1 MEPNEP
7 TTKKKILEK
16 SKIINLSNRIQVEIA
31 GIYQNVKQFVRPY
44 HRRIIYFVAV
54 SLILLVAWLLFL
66 YLVFA
71 PPIGTTPALIMVWA
85 SVAVLLVGVFPGI
98 FDRVKRIKIKDFE
111 LELQETVD
119 KASSR
124 GFVSISE
131 LNRPFFSDKDDFVN
145 LTRIISSALR
155 FPDKPVLLVVNLKD
169 DKYISIIMLQIY
181 LFFLDLIAESVFV
194 LFISAKRKIKSISDI
209 EKASIIGAVSGEK
222 VKHTFFQRF
231 PELYRIFDS
240 RISDQEVT
248 VEQIVRTK
256 VFLDPELTNFFQNI
270 YNIFYESEHHIPEYL
285 TKRDVEDWFW
295 GQLSNHTIELSI
307 SVADL
312 KTIRKALMKENEF
325 IMIYENGSMVSL
337 IPLCFLAKNISG
349 KAIADEV
356 HNTGNSN

>member
-1 MEPNEP
+1 LP
-7 TTKKKILEK
+7 
-16 SKIINLSNRIQVEIA
+16 VA
-31 GIYQNVKQFVRPY
+31 GIYQNVRQFIRPY
-44 HRRIIYFVAV
+44 NKRIIYFVAV

-85 SVAVLLVGVFPGI
+85 SVAVLLVVVFPGI
-98 FDRVKRIKIKDFE
+98 FDRVKRIKAKDFE

-131 LNRPFFSDKDDFVN
+131 INRPFFSDKDDFVN

-181 LFFLDLIAESVFV
+181 LFFLDLIAGSVFV
-194 LFISAKRKIKSISDI
+194 LFISAKRKTKSISDI
-209 EKASIIGAVSGEK
+209 EKTSIIGAASGEK
-222 VKHTFFQRF
+222 VKQTFFQRF
-231 PELYRIFDS
+231 PELYRIFDFRNS
-240 RISDQEVT
+240 TPEIT

-256 VFLDPELTNFFQNI
+256 VFLDPELTNYFQNI
-270 YNIFYESEHHIPEYL
+270 YNIFYESEHNIPEYL

-307 SVADL
+307 SVSDL
-312 KTIRKALMKENEF
+312 KTIRKALMKENDF
-325 IMIYENGSMVSL
+325 IMVYENGSLVSL
-337 IPLCFLAKNISG
+337 IPLCRLANDIAG

-356 HNTGNSN
+356 QNTGK